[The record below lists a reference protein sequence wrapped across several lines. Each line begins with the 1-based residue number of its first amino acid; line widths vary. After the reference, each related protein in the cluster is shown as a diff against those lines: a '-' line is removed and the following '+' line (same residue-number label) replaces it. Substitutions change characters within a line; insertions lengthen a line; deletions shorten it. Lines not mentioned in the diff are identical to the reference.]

1 MATQLKETNR
11 FSKSSKYQ
19 YNIETWPNYEYIV
32 KCEFAIKL
40 INELLFL
47 TNFDIPMIG
56 PIFLSS

>member
-11 FSKSSKYQ
+11 FAKSSKYQ
-19 YNIETWPNYEYIV
+19 YNIETWPNYIV

-47 TNFDIPMIG
+47 TNFDILMIG